1 MTVPLRPTTPKRASD
16 SERPL
21 NPGGA
26 GGIPP
31 ATLCVQAFSR
41 ESLDPPPGTGRGTT
55 SQVWTC
61 AGPNPAPLPG
71 AARCC
76 VPFGWVARKHPRGA
90 VPWGPACPAG
100 SPFLSREMGER
111 GSGRCPLDPGVYG
124 PLTLV
129 RSFWGSL
136 SLIRSRG
143 DFLRYAKID
152 LGRIFRG
159 KICCK
164 AFLRKKAP
172 KSGHA
177 DGCRNSPTTG
187 TMCPT
192 TPKRA
197 SANERTIKEGGPGG
211 KAPGA
216 LSSGFLRRKP
226 GSRPESGGEPRRRSG
241 PALVQTRTT
250 CRQQRRPARPAGRTA
265 PQLTGQADVL

>member
-1 MTVPLRPTTPKRASD
+1 MG
-16 SERPL
+16 
-21 NPGGA
+21 PGGA
-26 GGIPP
+26 P
-31 ATLCVQAFSR
+31 ARRGSSVVDRWSRLDLRRLAPARWFPARPRAGARLSLEESRRKEHQGQA
-41 ESLDPPPGTGRGTT
+41 PGPRVLWPLVATRWFLG
-55 SQVWTC
+55 
-61 AGPNPAPLPG
+61 PLP
-71 AARCC
+71 
-76 VPFGWVARKHPRGA
+76 
-90 VPWGPACPAG
+90 
-100 SPFLSREMGER
+100 
-111 GSGRCPLDPGVYG
+111 
-124 PLTLV
+124 
-129 RSFWGSL
+129 
-136 SLIRSRG
+136 LIRSRG
-143 DFLRYAKID
+143 YFVRYAKTD

-197 SANERTIKEGGPGG
+197 SANERAIKEGGPGG

-226 GSRPESGGEPRRRSG
+226 GSRPESGGNPRGRSG
-241 PALVQTRTT
+241 PAPVQTRTT
-250 CRQQRRPARPAGRTA
+250 CRQQRRPARPAGQPA